1 MQLNIPT
8 HTLNATIFLSII
20 RDSFLRD
27 MEVSIVIFIYI
38 ECYVFACVNIFDIL
52 QRLII
57 LQTLVAGLDFIS
69 FDLPKVRC
77 FIIIII

>member
-1 MQLNIPT
+1 M
-8 HTLNATIFLSII
+8 TIFLSVI

-27 MEVSIVIFIYI
+27 IEVSIIIIFIYI
-38 ECYVFACVNIFDIL
+38 ECYVFTCVNIFPDIL

-77 FIIIII
+77 FIIII